1 MEDLN
6 LGQAAMPKIDIKKYK
21 TYKCE
26 KCGGIVFERD
36 FIIKEI
42 PGLELGI
49 GSDTFAYPL
58 EILVCKKCGEI
69 LKDHQEELGLN
80 DDKKE
85 TKNSSLII

>member
-6 LGQAAMPKIDIKKYK
+6 LGQATMPKIDIIKYK
-21 TYKCE
+21 TYKYYD
-26 KCGGIVFERD
+26 GD